1 MEENR
6 HEQTQ
11 KTSVGQ
17 NFPRFHSIQRERHY
31 KLLKL
36 DLFYP
41 KSRTHHG
48 RITISELCLQQQL
61 LVLASLPQHFTPA
74 TSASA
79 LSS

>member
-1 MEENR
+1 MGR
-6 HEQTQ
+6 
-11 KTSVGQ
+11 
-17 NFPRFHSIQRERHY
+17 NFQRFHTSQEERHY
-31 KLLKL
+31 KLLKF

-61 LVLASLPQHFTPA
+61 LVLASLPQHFPPA
-74 TSASA
+74 TSTSA